1 MTQVFAPVPPG
12 VNPPNDFPAYRG
24 TARRAPREAPIVI
37 PHTLSESSGP
47 RYGAEC
53 LRAGAGDLTRAAG
66 GTALGQR
73 ILVHGRVTDEQGRPE
88 RHALIELWQANAAGR
103 YRHPGDQHDA
113 PLDAHFIGCGQVITD
128 ADGDY
133 EFLSIE
139 PGAYPWGNHV
149 NAWRPKHIH
158 FSLFGPAWA
167 SRLVTQMYFPG
178 DPLQTLDP
186 IFMSVA
192 DEAAR
197 GRLVAVFDLARSVPD
212 RALAYR
218 FDIVLRGPRE
228 TPSAPQP

>member
-1 MTQVFAPVPPG
+1 MTQVFTPVPPG
-12 VNPPNDFPAYRG
+12 VHPSNDFAAYRS
-24 TARRAPREAPIVI
+24 TARRAPREAPIVV

-47 RYGAEC
+47 HFGAEC
-53 LRAGAGDLTRAAG
+53 LRPGAGDLTRAAG
-66 GTALGQR
+66 GTAIGQR
-73 ILVHGRVTDEQGRPE
+73 ILVHGRVTDEYGRPE
-88 RHALIELWQANAAGR
+88 RHALVELWQANAAGR
-103 YRHPGDQHDA
+103 YRHPVDQHDA
-113 PLDAHFIGCGQVITD
+113 PLDAHFTGCGQVITD
-128 ADGDY
+128 ADGCY

-139 PGAYPWGNHV
+139 PGAYPWGNHD

-178 DPLQTLDP
+178 DPLLPLDP

-192 DEAAR
+192 DVAAR
-197 GRLVAVFDLARSVPD
+197 ARLVAAFDLARTVPD

-228 TPSAPQP
+228 TPPQPHP